1 MSESALEAP
10 RVATSATASDQ
21 RAGRP
26 ASETLSGGARTRLL
40 WLASAAVLLGVSALI
55 VVWARTRPSYDAYGW
70 LVWGYQT
77 VHGSL
82 DLGGAPSWKPLPY
95 LFTVPFALFG
105 HAQVFMWMM
114 TAVAISLAGAIF
126 AARIAYRLTV
136 TGPGG
141 RDADDGAE
149 PARGRRYGALLAAAF
164 AACALLGIEDY
175 LHYILSVQSDP
186 VIVTCVIA
194 AVDCHLC
201 GRRRWAF
208 WLLWLGS
215 LGRPEAWLWLG
226 FYGLY
231 AWLRVPGMRWQ
242 VVVGALGQLFFWFGV
257 PTITNG
263 RPFVSAQLALNSPR
277 ELHGNI
283 VTGTLGR
290 FTELEYLPVWLAAV
304 ACTAWAAL
312 ARNRFVLA
320 LAGGAAGWVVVEV
333 AFALHGWP
341 GLPRYMFEAAALCA
355 VLAGV
360 FVGWALTAAATLRVG
375 VPRWAGVPLVLI
387 LTIALAPSAVARM
400 RTESTDL
407 KHERG
412 RSTDIN
418 MLGPLIAK
426 LGGPSHIRHCGNPAV
441 EVAWVSS
448 LAWWLHM
455 DVGFLT
461 RHTSDAI
468 NSTRPH
474 IVFTPSSRGGW
485 VVTPYHLRQH
495 NAAACRQLHS
505 RFEVMP
511 GHPDG
516 LFQRLS

>member
-1 MSESALEAP
+1 MT
-10 RVATSATASDQ
+10 VAGQ
-21 RAGRP
+21 RRW
-26 ASETLSGGARTRLL
+26 L
-40 WLASAAVLLGVSALI
+40 WSVSSALI

-82 DLGGAPSWKPLPY
+82 DLGGAPSWKPLPF
-95 LFTVPFALFG
+95 LFTVPYALFG
-105 HAQVFMWMM
+105 HAQVFLWMT

-126 AARIAYRLTV
+126 AARIAYRLTLA
-136 TGPGG
+136 GPHGP
-141 RDADDGAE
+141 RRTRAEISRRTADTAHWSRPRSP
-149 PARGRRYGALLAAAF
+149 PARCSGSRTTRITSS
-164 AACALLGIEDY
+164 ACSPIR
-175 LHYILSVQSDP
+175 SSSR
-186 VIVTCVIA
+186 CVIA

-226 FYGLY
+226 LYGLY
-231 AWLRVPGMRWQ
+231 AWLRVPAMRWQ
-242 VVVGALGQLFFWFGV
+242 VVLGAIGQLFFWFGV

-263 RPFVSAQLALNSPR
+263 RPFVSAQLAENSPR

-283 VTGTLGR
+283 VIGTLGR
-290 FTELEYLPVWLAAV
+290 FTELEYLPVWLAAL

-312 ARNRFVLA
+312 TRNRLVLA
-320 LAGGAAGWVVVEV
+320 LAAGAAGWVVVEV

-360 FVGWALTAAATLRVG
+360 FVGWALTAASSLHARV
-375 VPRWAGVPLVLI
+375 PAWAGAPLVVI
-387 LTIALAPSAVARM
+387 LAVALAPERTGPRCAPSAPTSSTSAGARP
-400 RTESTDL
+400 TSTCSA
-407 KHERG
+407 RSSPSSAG
-412 RSTDIN
+412 RCTSATAATRRSRSP
-418 MLGPLIAK
+418 GSARWP
-426 LGGPSHIRHCGNPAV
+426 GGCTWTSASSPA
-441 EVAWVSS
+441 
-448 LAWWLHM
+448 
-455 DVGFLT
+455 T
-461 RHTSDAI
+461 PPTPI

-474 IVFTPSSRGGW
+474 IVFEPSSRGGW

-495 NAAACRQLHS
+495 NAAVCSQLHA

-516 LFQRLS
+516 LFQRLCR

>member
-1 MSESALEAP
+1 MI
-10 RVATSATASDQ
+10 
-21 RAGRP
+21 
-26 ASETLSGGARTRLL
+26 
-40 WLASAAVLLGVSALI
+40 WLASALALLALSALI

-77 VHGSL
+77 VHGTL
-82 DLGGAPSWKPLPY
+82 DLGGAPSWKPLPF
-95 LFTVPFALFG
+95 LFTVPYALFG
-105 HAQVFMWMM
+105 HAQVFLWMI

-126 AARIAYRLTV
+126 AARIAYRLTLD
-136 TGPGG
+136 GPSG
-141 RDADDGAE
+141 RAEADTELAAT
-149 PARGRRYGALLAAAF
+149 PGRRYGALLAALF
-164 AACALLGIEDY
+164 AAFALLGIEDY
-175 LHYILSVQSDP
+175 THYILSVQSDP

-215 LGRPEAWLWLG
+215 LGRPEGWLWLG
-226 FYGLY
+226 LYGL
-231 AWLRVPGMRWQ
+231 WMFVREPRMRWQ
-242 VVVGALGQLFFWFGV
+242 VVLGALGQLFFWFGV

-263 RPFVSAQLALNSPR
+263 RPFVSAQLAENSPR

-283 VTGTLGR
+283 ISGTLGR
-290 FTELEYLPVWLAAV
+290 FTELEYLPVWLAAL

-312 ARNRFVLA
+312 TRNRLVLA
-320 LAGGAAGWVVVEV
+320 LAAGAAGWVVVEV

-355 VLAGV
+355 ILAGV
-360 FVGWALTAAATLRVG
+360 FAGWALTAAASLRVG
-375 VPRWAGVPLVLI
+375 VPRWAGVPLVVI
-387 LTIALAPSAVARM
+387 LAVALAPGALSRM
-400 RTESTDL
+400 RTERSDI

-412 RSTDIN
+412 RTTDIN
-418 MLGPLIAK
+418 MLGPLISQ
-426 LGGPSHIRHCGNPAV
+426 LGGVTHIRHCGNPAV

-468 NSTRPH
+468 HSTRPH
-474 IVFTPSSRGGW
+474 IVFQPSSRGGW
-485 VVTPYHLRQH
+485 VVTPYHLRRH
-495 NAAACRQLHS
+495 NAAVCSQLHA

-511 GHPDG
+511 GHPNG
-516 LFQRLS
+516 VFQRLS

>member
-1 MSESALEAP
+1 MA
-10 RVATSATASDQ
+10 
-21 RAGRP
+21 
-26 ASETLSGGARTRLL
+26 
-40 WLASAAVLLGVSALI
+40 WLASAVALLGVSALV
-55 VVWARTRPSYDAYGW
+55 VVWARTRPSYDAFGW

-77 VHGSL
+77 LHGAL

-105 HAQVFMWMM
+105 HAQIFLWMI

-136 TGPGG
+136 AGPIG
-141 RDADDGAE
+141 DHDD
-149 PARGRRYGALLAAAF
+149 RGAAAVSRERQIGAAIAAVS

-175 LHYILSVQSDP
+175 AHYILSVQSDP
-186 VIVTCVIA
+186 VIVTCVVA

-215 LGRPEAWLWLG
+215 LGRPEAWLWLSL
-226 FYGLY
+226 YGLY
-231 AWLRVPGMRWQ
+231 AWLRMPGMRWQ
-242 VVVGALGQLFFWFGV
+242 VVLGAVGQLFFWFGV

-263 RPFVSAQLALNSPR
+263 RPFVSAQLAENSPR

-283 VTGTLGR
+283 VTGTIGR
-290 FTELEYLPVWLAAV
+290 FSELEYLPVWLAAL
-304 ACTAWAAL
+304 ACTAWAAIT
-312 ARNRFVLA
+312 RNRLVLA
-320 LAGGAAGWVVVEV
+320 LAAGAAGWVIVEV

-360 FVGWALTAAATLRVG
+360 FVGWALTAVATLRVSL
-375 VPRWAGVPLVLI
+375 PRWAGIPVVII
-387 LTIALAPSAVARM
+387 LAVALAPGALARL
-400 RTESTDL
+400 RTERTDL

-412 RSTDIN
+412 RTTDIT
-418 MLGPLIAK
+418 MLGPLITQ
-426 LGGPSHIRHCGNPAV
+426 LGGPVHIRHCGNPAV

-448 LAWWLHM
+448 LAWYLHM
-455 DVGFLT
+455 DVGFIT
-461 RHTSDAI
+461 RHSSDAI

-474 IVFTPSSRGGW
+474 ILFTPSVRGGW
-485 VVTPYHLRQH
+485 VVTPYHLRHH
-495 NAAACRQLHS
+495 NAAACSALHS
-505 RFEVMP
+505 RFAVVP
-511 GHPDG
+511 GHPNG
-516 LFQRLS
+516 LFQRLG

>member
-1 MSESALEAP
+1 M
-10 RVATSATASDQ
+10 
-21 RAGRP
+21 
-26 ASETLSGGARTRLL
+26 L
-40 WLASAAVLLGVSALI
+40 WLASGLALLAFSAVI

-77 VHGSL
+77 VHGVL
-82 DLGGAPSWKPLPY
+82 DLGGAPSWKPLPF
-95 LFTVPFALFG
+95 LFTVPYALFG
-105 HAQVFMWMM
+105 HAQVFLWMT

-126 AARIAYRLTV
+126 AARIAYRLTLD
-136 TGPGG
+136 GP
-141 RDADDGAE
+141 RARAADAGEAVSPGANA
-149 PARGRRYGALLAAAF
+149 PSQRRRYGALVAALF

-175 LHYILSVQSDP
+175 AHYILSVQSDP

-208 WLLWLGS
+208 WLLWLAS
-215 LGRPEAWLWLG
+215 LGRPEGWLWLG
-226 FYGLY
+226 LYGL
-231 AWLRVPGMRWQ
+231 WMFVREPKMRWQ
-242 VVVGALGQLFFWFGV
+242 VVIGALGQLFFWFGV

-263 RPFVSAQLALNSPR
+263 RPFVSAQLAENSPR
-277 ELHGNI
+277 ELHGSI
-283 VTGTLGR
+283 ISGTLGR
-290 FTELEYLPVWLAAV
+290 FTELEYLPVWLAAL

-312 ARNRFVLA
+312 ARNRLVLA
-320 LAGGAAGWVVVEV
+320 LAAGAAGWVVVEV

-360 FVGWALTAAATLRVG
+360 FVGWALTAVSSLRVSAL
-375 VPRWAGVPLVLI
+375 PRVAGVPVVVI
-387 LTIALAPSAVARM
+387 LAVALAPSALSRA
-400 RTESTDL
+400 RTERSDL
-407 KHERG
+407 KHERA
-412 RSTDIN
+412 RATDIN
-418 MLGPLIAK
+418 MLGPLISQ
-426 LGGPSHIRHCGNPAV
+426 LGGPLRVRHCGNPAV

-461 RHTSDAI
+461 RHASDAI
-468 NSTRPH
+468 HSTRPH
-474 IVFTPSSRGGW
+474 ILFAPSSRGGW
-485 VVTPYHLRQH
+485 IVTPYHLRRR
-495 NAAACRQLHS
+495 NAASCRMLHA

-516 LFQRLS
+516 VFQRLG